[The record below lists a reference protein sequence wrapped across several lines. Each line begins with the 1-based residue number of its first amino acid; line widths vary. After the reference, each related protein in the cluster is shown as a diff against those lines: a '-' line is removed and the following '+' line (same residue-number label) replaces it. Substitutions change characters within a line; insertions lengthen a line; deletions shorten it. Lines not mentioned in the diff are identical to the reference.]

1 MSKQQKT
8 RLKRATLKR
17 TKIGIG
23 ILGDF
28 QTMCATLRL
37 TCELKLKFLSDLQNH
52 DYFYPLPK
60 YVQLYKKGIITV
72 MRKTKTFFLFY
83 LQKHDQWYERA
94 QECNIENAR

>member
-17 TKIGIG
+17 TKTSIG

-37 TCELKLKFLSDLQNH
+37 TCELKLKFFSDL
-52 DYFYPLPK
+52 
-60 YVQLYKKGIITV
+60 
-72 MRKTKTFFLFY
+72 
-83 LQKHDQWYERA
+83 
-94 QECNIENAR
+94 